1 MTLILAILSVLMLW
15 VFLGLLVIGLLLILK
30 SLESVRTSLEKITT
44 GVRAIEQ
51 ETAPLGLSATR
62 VTESLSTMVSEAQ
75 GLPGQL
81 EVLATKLGTGK
92 HSAA

>member
-30 SLESVRTSLEKITT
+30 SLESVRTSLEKITA

-51 ETAPLGLSATR
+51 ETAPLGRSTTR
-62 VTESLSTMVSEAQ
+62 VTESLSTVVSEAQ
-75 GLPGQL
+75 GLPDQL
-81 EVLATKLGTGK
+81 EVLATKMGTGERT
-92 HSAA
+92 SD